1 MHWIDIAKCLL
12 IISVIVYHIPVFAE
26 QNGVGGVEWMY
37 GLRPLFRAYF
47 MPAFFVITGF
57 CSTFTESSFWHFT
70 YKNFKLLMIPN
81 FLIVVGTPVCSY
93 LLSRNTDISVYVD
106 AVKGFIVSGGFWF
119 LTSLFFGKIIYF
131 ELKRLCNSMAL
142 LGVVSLSLMIVGV
155 ILHSMGVANV
165 WYIENT
171 LSLILFFWVGQMIY
185 KHQGVLLRVKSLI
198 LVGSVYLVI
207 ISLYY
212 IQGKEEPFITLHVTV
227 NIKEIPVILALA
239 ISGTLL
245 CFLIS
250 QRISRSRLL
259 EYIGRETLTI
269 YLFHM
274 YFLLKL
280 LPHLTSLIH
289 GGLIGYVS
297 GVLLVIATLVF
308 CTFVNVVLNTKYF
321 KWVLGKF

>member
-12 IISVIVYHIPVFAE
+12 IISVIVYHIPVFAD
-26 QNGVGGVEWMY
+26 QNGVGGGEWMY
-37 GLRPLFRAYF
+37 GLRPLFKAYF

-57 CSTFTESSFWHFT
+57 CSTFTESSFWHFA

-93 LLSRNTDISVYVD
+93 LLSRNTEVSAYVD
-106 AVKGFIVSGGFWF
+106 AVKDFFVSGGFWF

-131 ELKRLCNSMAL
+131 SLKRICNSMKL
-142 LGVVSLSLMIVGV
+142 LGVFSLSLMIVGV
-155 ILHSMGVANV
+155 ILHSMGVPNV

-171 LSLILFFWVGQMIY
+171 LSLILFFWVGQVIC
-185 KHQGVLLRVKSLI
+185 KHQDLVLKLRSLVLI
-198 LVGSVYLVI
+198 GAVYPVI
-207 ISLYY
+207 ILLYY
-212 IQGKEEPFITLHVTV
+212 ILGKEEPFITLHVSV
-227 NIKEIPVILALA
+227 EVLEIPVILTLA

-245 CFLIS
+245 CFLVSQWIS
-250 QRISRSRLL
+250 KNRML

-280 LPHLTSLIH
+280 LPHLSNVIH
-289 GGLIGYVS
+289 KGLIGYVS

-308 CTFVNVVLNTKYF
+308 CTIVNVVLSTKPF
-321 KWVLGKF
+321 KWALGKF